1 MKGGDTCTL
10 TPRTRAE
17 FQKEWQ
23 ALQKILEETLEKK
36 LEVERAFEFYYR
48 YCFNNPQ
55 NLSNERAII
64 VGQFAKAYGIA
75 LPQAEGLFDALQN
88 ELSLHID
95 SQSLSIEQFNVFV
108 EKYLEP
114 EDTQYISYAPDA
126 PDAPYAPHASIV
138 SGLCVCNAHKRN
150 LNQEKQDDSQSS
162 FYHVNQDAETRAGNH
177 IATGG

>member
-88 ELSLHID
+88 DKRCKDNYIKVYLNGNPVI
-95 SQSLSIEQFNVFV
+95 NVQHECECF
-108 EKYLEP
+108 
-114 EDTQYISYAPDA
+114 
-126 PDAPYAPHASIV
+126 
-138 SGLCVCNAHKRN
+138 
-150 LNQEKQDDSQSS
+150 
-162 FYHVNQDAETRAGNH
+162 
-177 IATGG
+177 